1 MPGPWRSY
9 IGTIKTICNS
19 AASARST
26 SVVCPGIG
34 SAKLK
39 YSCLSDLQKY
49 GALNS
54 SLRQMICAP
63 RPAASRMRAMVAVSA
78 CVWSPVTASWMSP
91 IETSDL
97 GDMSLEIYA
106 SRPPGALRLSRRPLH
121 GGGDCA
127 PEFRVRIADLF
138 PERIHHLRDLPR
150 RIDHEH
156 DAPGRIEQRVLHLV
170 QLRDLRVRIAR
181 EVDGES

>member
-1 MPGPWRSY
+1 MPGAWRSY
-9 IGTIKTICNS
+9 IGTISATCSS

-49 GALNS
+49 GALNR
-54 SLRQMICAP
+54 SLRAMICAP

-97 GDMSLEIYA
+97 GDMSREIYA
-106 SRPPGALRLSRRPLH
+106 GRPPGALRLSRRPLR

-127 PEFRVRIADLF
+127 SEFRVRIGDLLL
-138 PERIHHLRDLPR
+138 ERIHHGRNLPR
-150 RIDHEH
+150 GIDHEH
-156 DAPGRIEQRVLHLV
+156 DAPGRV
-170 QLRDLRVRIAR
+170 
-181 EVDGES
+181 